1 MYSRLFPAL
10 PGDLEAEFQSN
21 YNLASVRVARITIF
35 LGMVIYLG
43 FHFWDRVIDHDHSGK
58 ALAIRLGVACFLL
71 PIGLLSTET
80 LARHLQVLMTTAL
93 AVAGLGISAI
103 IITLP
108 DGLNVG
114 LSGIILVMM
123 FNFGFARLLFI
134 PSMISGVI
142 TGLGYNATALISGLS
157 SDNLLANDWF
167 LVAALFSGG
176 TITYLLER
184 LFRSQFLITKDLELE
199 RARTEALVQ
208 NLLPQRIA
216 SRLKAGE
223 KIIAE
228 SHGEATVLFADLVGF
243 TALTRRLS
251 PGHLVEVL
259 NEIFSL
265 MDELT
270 DRHGVE
276 KIKTIGD
283 AYMVVAGAGVTRSN
297 TASGIADFAL
307 DMVRAINEYAIKN
320 DFPLAFRVGISTGQV
335 ISGVIGTKKLSFDLW
350 GDTVNLASRMESNS
364 AQGQIQVSETTYW
377 RLHGQ
382 YEFSE
387 RRRIP
392 VEGIGEVETY
402 FLLGK
407 KGAADKAEKPVDV
420 VGSVAPLANDN
431 TRRQG

>member
-1 MYSRLFPAL
+1 MGTAGVTVRRLFPAF
-10 PGDLEAEFQSN
+10 PRELEAEFQRT
-21 YNLASVRVARITIF
+21 YNLESVRLARITVF
-35 LGMVIYLG
+35 LGTVIYLG
-43 FHFWDRVIDHDHSGK
+43 FHFWDRVIDVDHSGK
-58 ALAIRLGVACFLL
+58 ALAIRFLVSGCL
-71 PIGLLSTET
+71 IPIGLLPLST
-80 LARHLQVLMTTAL
+80 LSRYLQRLMMFAL

-103 IITLP
+103 IVTLH

-134 PSMISGVI
+134 PSLVSGII
-142 TGLGYNATALISGLS
+142 TCIGYNVAAVLS
-157 SDNLLANDWF
+157 QLPAIVLLANDYF
-167 LVAALFSGG
+167 LVAALVSGG

-184 LFRSQFLITKDLELE
+184 LFRSQFLISKDLELE

-208 NLLPQRIA
+208 NLLPLRIA
-216 SRLKAGE
+216 NRLKAGE

-243 TALTRRLS
+243 TSLTKRLS

-265 MDELT
+265 LDELT
-270 DRHGVE
+270 ERHGVE

-283 AYMVVAGAGVTRSN
+283 AYMVVAGAGVTRVN

-307 DMVRAINEYAIKN
+307 DMVRDINNYAVVN
-320 DFPLAFRVGISTGQV
+320 NFPLALRVGISTGQV

-364 AQGQIQVSETTYW
+364 GQGQIQVSETTYW

-382 YEFSE
+382 YEFSA
-387 RRRIP
+387 RRRIA
-392 VEGIGEVETY
+392 VEGMGEVETY

-407 KGAADKAEKPVDV
+407 KLLGVGETDQPNLDRVAKP
-420 VGSVAPLANDN
+420 G
-431 TRRQG
+431 